1 MTAPSQQSCTDYCS
15 FTFLAERGQALQKC
29 ICGYIARDLRKGCCD
44 VAVFARKKTAGCF
57 PVAHRK
63 YHAFFRNVHAIFNR
77 GGSTKNKH
85 THTHVFDSKGSQREL
100 RTLIHTYIHT
110 CGGFVSPEPSTNQTQ
125 APQSVHQNHILS
137 SRQGPETKL
146 KVYTRATAAG
156 RAPVTHL
163 SPDPSRG
170 ERLAVVGLHVDA
182 ASSDHRPGRIRR
194 LKAVARFAPH
204 GMLSVSRRN
213 AWPQTDIHHSARP
226 SCLSTLLIFRARS
239 NAVNIDAL
247 QPVQFFRCKIL
258 RINMNE

>member
-100 RTLIHTYIHT
+100 RTLIHAYLWWICFPRTKHKPNASTAVGTSKSYPLVSAGAGDKIKSLHARN
-110 CGGFVSPEPSTNQTQ
+110 CGGTCAGHTPEPR
-125 APQSVHQNHILS
+125 PIPW
-137 SRQGPETKL
+137 GK
-146 KVYTRATAAG
+146 TRRSWPPCGCCLVRPPPWAH
-156 RAPVTHL
+156 P
-163 SPDPSRG
+163 SP
-170 ERLAVVGLHVDA
+170 
-182 ASSDHRPGRIRR
+182 
-194 LKAVARFAPH
+194 
-204 GMLSVSRRN
+204 
-213 AWPQTDIHHSARP
+213 
-226 SCLSTLLIFRARS
+226 
-239 NAVNIDAL
+239 
-247 QPVQFFRCKIL
+247 
-258 RINMNE
+258 